1 MKTYGFFLMF
11 VMGLVAVS
19 CNQTSGSI
27 QEIGDVNVDI
37 DHLSGVSDFFD
48 SYSYV
53 ILRTPSDSRDHIS
66 YRH

>member
-1 MKTYGFFLMF
+1 MQIYKAMKTYGFFLMF

-37 DHLSGVSDFFD
+37 QEC
-48 SYSYV
+48 
-53 ILRTPSDSRDHIS
+53 RTSSIATAM
-66 YRH
+66 